1 MIIRKLGLSLNK
13 LSMKNTLKFE
23 INKKENLYFGLK
35 VVFAIIGYVL
45 FFFLIKTLLSSEKP
59 EIFIPL
65 VFYAVLI
72 IIYLFFRLGLLI
84 GYIKGNAIKV
94 TKSQFANLHSI
105 LLTQCKAL
113 EIDSVP
119 DMYIM
124 QNGGILNAFAT
135 AFMGSNYIVIYSDI
149 AEEVYQNNLET
160 VEFIIGHELG
170 HIKRKHMLKSLL
182 LFPSFIVPFLNS
194 AYSRACEYTCDSIG
208 ASLAPKGVKSGLILL
223 ASGKNIWKKVNID
236 KFIEQE
242 STESGFW
249 FWFAEKT
256 SSHPRLTKR
265 VIQFNHIKSTEP
277 VILKPILEQIDSE
290 SSDHSKYL
298 PNY

>member
-1 MIIRKLGLSLNK
+1 
-13 LSMKNTLKFE
+13 MKNTLKFE
-23 INKKENLYFGLK
+23 INKKENLYFVLK
-35 VVFAIIGYVL
+35 VIFALIGYVL
-45 FFFLIKTLLSSEKP
+45 IFQLIKMLISSEKSAM
-59 EIFIPL
+59 FIPF
-65 VFYAVLI
+65 VFYVVLI
-72 IIYLFFRLGLLI
+72 IMYLFFRLGLLI

-94 TKSQFANLHSI
+94 TKSQFQDLHSI
-105 LLTQCKAL
+105 LLSQCKTL
-113 EIDSVP
+113 EIDNVP

-135 AFMGSNYIVIYSDI
+135 AFMGSNYIVLYSEI
-149 AEEVYQNNLET
+149 AEEAYQGNLET

-170 HIKRKHMLKSLL
+170 HIKRKHMLKSLV

-208 ASLAPKGVKSGLILL
+208 ASLSPNGVKPGLILL
-223 ASGKNIWKKVNID
+223 ASGKNMWKRVNIE

-242 STESGFW
+242 ATASGFW

-265 VIQFNHIKSTEP
+265 VIQFNHIAIVKPNVFE
-277 VILKPILEQIDSE
+277 PILEQSNSE
-290 SSDHSKYL
+290 SNNHSRYL
-298 PNY
+298 PNN

>member
-1 MIIRKLGLSLNK
+1 
-13 LSMKNTLKFE
+13 MKNILKFE

-35 VVFAIIGYVL
+35 VIFAIIGYGL
-45 FFFLIKTLLSSEKP
+45 MFFLIKTLLSSEKSVM
-59 EIFIPL
+59 FIPFL
-65 VFYAVLI
+65 FYVFLI
-72 IIYLFFRLGLLI
+72 IMYLFFRLGLLI

-94 TKSQFANLHSI
+94 TKSQFQNLHSI
-105 LLTQCKAL
+105 LLTQCKTL
-113 EIDSVP
+113 EIDNVP

-135 AFMGSNYIVIYSDI
+135 AFMGSNYIVLYSDI
-149 AEEVYQNNLET
+149 AEEAYQNNIET

-182 LFPSFIVPFLNS
+182 LFPSFIIPFLNS

-208 ASLAPKGVKSGLILL
+208 ASLAPNGVKPGLLLL
-223 ASGKNIWKKVNID
+223 ASGKNIWKKVNIE

-265 VIQFNHIKSTEP
+265 VIQFNHITSPEP
-277 VILKPILEQIDSE
+277 KILKTISEQSDSE
-290 SSDHSKYL
+290 NINHSKYL
-298 PNY
+298 PNNWNI